1 MFVFSVKDGEFRQ
14 FKGSRKVKDFL
25 DFVEEKQWESVE
37 PITSWQN
44 PGSIQM
50 GILGKLINLFI
61 QYLID
66 WSIYLLIN
74 YLVFQH
80 YFFLRL
86 LFQNLLCHERLPQN
100 FDRGLQIFDLG
111 FLCIFYFSHHFSWRI
126 IRIGKS

>member
-1 MFVFSVKDGEFRQ
+1 MKDGEFRQ

-61 QYLID
+61 RYLID
-66 WSIYLLIN
+66 
-74 YLVFQH
+74 
-80 YFFLRL
+80 
-86 LFQNLLCHERLPQN
+86 
-100 FDRGLQIFDLG
+100 
-111 FLCIFYFSHHFSWRI
+111 
-126 IRIGKS
+126 